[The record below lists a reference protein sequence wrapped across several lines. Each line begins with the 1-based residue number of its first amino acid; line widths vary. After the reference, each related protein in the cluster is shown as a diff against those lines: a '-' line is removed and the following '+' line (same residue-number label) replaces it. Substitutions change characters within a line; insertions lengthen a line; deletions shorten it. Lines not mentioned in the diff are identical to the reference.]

1 MEPAAV
7 SRQCHRHSLTGC
19 IHRHSNGTSCGTP
32 RSDHRRQ
39 FRSHALVVVCIS
51 RRQQSRKPSLK
62 HTLPLHLDYLLLP
75 PNTTMDNLARQ
86 HKHRY
91 EEALDHALEGRKDS
105 ALDICWELRLEPRI
119 GVYRRAMVNLL
130 IAQLLTYDQMK
141 YAEECLDL
149 LDILQQNNNGEV
161 SDNVKNIISIAED
174 LIEELEV
181 ERLQT
186 ADASGARK
194 IVIDPT
200 TGLLSDPPSSPPTK
214 DQQDTASN
222 AKGDKHAEMK
232 DVVGKGSGK
241 SVRSDKSGS
250 GDNDTSMKSASG
262 NSHSDH
268 VSSQKGA
275 GDNDR
280 RVIYVYKTDKT
291 EKDDVAA
298 DHNNT
303 VTIEGMLR
311 DSSHKPRVK

>member
-1 MEPAAV
+1 MGPAAV
-7 SRQCHRHSLTGC
+7 LLAQITAGSLE
-19 IHRHSNGTSCGTP
+19 
-32 RSDHRRQ
+32 
-39 FRSHALVVVCIS
+39 AM
-51 RRQQSRKPSLK
+51 
-62 HTLPLHLDYLLLP
+62 LLLWSAFP
-75 PNTTMDNLARQ
+75 DDNNLASPVSSTPFLFILIISCYHQ
-86 HKHRY
+86 TPQWITLHASISIVMKKW
-91 EEALDHALEGRKDS
+91 ALDHALEGRKDS

-222 AKGDKHAEMK
+222 AKGDKDAEMK

-250 GDNDTSMKSASG
+250 GDNDISMKSASG

-268 VSSQKGA
+268 VSSQKDA